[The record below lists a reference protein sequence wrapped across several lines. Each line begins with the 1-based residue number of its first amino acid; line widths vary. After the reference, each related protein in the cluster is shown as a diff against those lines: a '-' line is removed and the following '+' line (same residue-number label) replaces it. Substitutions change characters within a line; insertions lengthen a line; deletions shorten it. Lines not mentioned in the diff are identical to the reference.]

1 MRKFHLYIRCAAVVA
16 VFATTAANSVSAVTP
31 SQVIF
36 SNEANDT
43 TEITNILVENSKNAP
58 EANNLMVSI
67 GKYFVDVPYKGGTL
81 DGETEELRV
90 NLQGMDCTTF
100 VENVAAM
107 TMTILERRSSWIDFV
122 YNLERLRYRGGT
134 MKGYASRLHYVSDW
148 ILDNAHRGILTEMTD
163 RVGNPKYQVKTLD
176 FMTANRDKYAALADS
191 ANFEELKNAQIGF
204 RSHRY
209 PYIRSAEA
217 DKASILPGDIIA
229 ITTKTEGLDVSHVG
243 IAVEVDGR
251 IHLLHASSK
260 EGKVCISSL
269 PLGEYLRRNRNATG
283 IRVIRLRD

>member
-1 MRKFHLYIRCAAVVA
+1 MAA
-16 VFATTAANSVSAVTP
+16 FAATAANSVSAVTP

-81 DGETEELRV
+81 DGETEELKV

>member
-1 MRKFHLYIRCAAVVA
+1 MRNLHLYIRCAAVVA
-16 VFATTAANSVSAVTP
+16 AFAATAANSVSAVTP

-148 ILDNAHRGILTEMTD
+148 ILDNAHRGILTEKTD

>member
-16 VFATTAANSVSAVTP
+16 AFATTAANSVRAVTP

-36 SNEANDT
+36 GNEANDT

-90 NLQGMDCTTF
+90 NLQGMDGTTF

-148 ILDNAHRGILTEMTD
+148 ILDNAHRGIFTEMTD

-191 ANFEELKNAQIGF
+191 ANFEGLKNAQIGF